1 MKDYMKWHKY
11 STMVMM
17 ISALI
22 GFCTGGAKT
31 KKIRGWSILIA
42 GLSAMVCIWSGHKMV
57 GAKKLSDEEL
67 AEETAGAEA
76 EE

>member
-1 MKDYMKWHKY
+1 MKDYMKWHTY

-57 GAKKLSDEEL
+57 GAKKLSDEEP
-67 AEETAGAEA
+67 AEESTCAEA
-76 EE
+76 EA